1 MSARDSVK
9 IVKRGYEAFQKG
21 DIETLL
27 ALLTDDVEW
36 ETLAV
41 EGVPWAGPRRG
52 KADVRDFFGV
62 LAEHEEMLGFEPR
75 EFIAQGEKVAVV
87 GHYRGRIKATGQ
99 IAETP
104 WVQVFTIRDGKLARF
119 FEVFDTASAARAY
132 QGTGAATG

>member
-1 MSARDSVK
+1 MSGRDSVK
-9 IVKRGYEAFQKG
+9 LVKRGYEAFQKG
-21 DIETLL
+21 DIEALL

-41 EGVPWAGPRRG
+41 EGVPWAGARRG
-52 KADVRDFFGV
+52 KTEVKDFFVV
-62 LAEHEEMLGFEPR
+62 LAEHEDVLAFEPR

-87 GHYRGRIKATGQ
+87 GHYRGRVKATGQ
-99 IAETP
+99 VAETP

-132 QGTGAATG
+132 HAGATAG